1 MHMPP
6 KPEMTIDESKTYR
19 VTIQTNKGEV
29 TLDLMPSLAP
39 NTVNNFVSL
48 VRAGYYDGLTFHRYV
63 PDFVIQGGDPTGT
76 GGGGPGYKFEDEP
89 VKGEYREG
97 AVAMAN
103 SGPHTNGSQF
113 FICNSDCQH
122 KLTKS
127 YNLFGYVVLGQDV
140 VNSLR
145 QGDRMEKLT
154 VEERAD

>member
-1 MHMPP
+1 MPSR
-6 KPEMTIDESKTYR
+6 PEMTIDSAKTYR
-19 VTIQTNKGEV
+19 VTVQTNKGEI

-39 NTVNNFVSL
+39 VTVNNFVSL
-48 VRAGYYDGLTFHRYV
+48 VKSGYYDGLTFHRYV

-103 SGPHTNGSQF
+103 SGPNTNGSQF
-113 FICNSDCQH
+113 FICNADCQH
-122 KLTKS
+122 KLAKS